1 MKNSVLYNILISMR
15 PRQWTKNV
23 LLFAALLFSKHV
35 FDPSYVMKTVL
46 AFVLWC
52 AVSGGIYIINDLIDR
67 KKDHLNPRT
76 KHRPIAGGALAPKT
90 ALTAGLLLVCGSL
103 AASLLFNLGFAAVM
117 AVYLIL
123 TLSYTFYLRN
133 VVILDILV
141 VAMGFVLR
149 AVAGGVA
156 IGVEVSTWLL
166 ICTLLLALFLV
177 ISKRRYELTRLGAD
191 GHEFRES
198 LKGYSLNFIDQM
210 VAIVTSTTLVAYAL
224 YTISDV
230 TVQKFHSDKLKYT
243 IPFVLYG
250 IFRYLY
256 IVYHQKLGESPEII
270 LIKDKPFL
278 VNILLWSIS
287 VVLILYF

>member
-1 MKNSVLYNILISMR
+1 MKNTTLYNILISMR

-23 LLFAALLFSKHV
+23 LLFAALLFSKHI
-35 FDPSYVMKTVL
+35 FDVSYVIKTVL
-46 AFVLWC
+46 AFVVWC
-52 AVSGGIYIINDLIDR
+52 AVSGGIYLINDLADR

-76 KHRPIAGGALAPKT
+76 KHRPIASGALPPRT
-90 ALTAGLLLVCGSL
+90 ALSAGLALIVGSV
-103 AASLLFNLGFAAVM
+103 AASFCFNLEFALVM
-117 AVYLIL
+117 AIYLVL

-149 AVAGGVA
+149 AIAGGVVINVA
-156 IGVEVSTWLL
+156 VSTWLL

-177 ISKRRYELTRLGAD
+177 ISKRRYELTRLGA
-191 GHEFRES
+191 GGEVFRES

-210 VAIVTSTTLVAYAL
+210 VAIVTSTTLVAYSL

-256 IVYHQKLGESPEII
+256 IVYHQKLGESPEVI
-270 LIKDKPFL
+270 LVKDKPFL
-278 VNILLWSIS
+278 INILLWSIA
-287 VVLILYF
+287 VVMILYF

>member
-1 MKNSVLYNILISMR
+1 MAAQTFQLIVVSMR
-15 PRQWTKNV
+15 PRQWAKNA
-23 LLFAALLFSKHV
+23 LLFAALIFSKHI
-35 FDPSYVMKTVL
+35 FDPRCVLLSVL

-67 KKDHLNPRT
+67 KKDRLNPRT
-76 KHRPIAGGALAPKT
+76 AKRPIARGALSSRT
-90 ALTAGLLLVCGSL
+90 ALMTGLALIFGSVAAGF
-103 AASLLFNLGFAAVM
+103 LFNLEFAGVM
-117 AVYLIL
+117 GVYLIL
-123 TLSYTFYLRN
+123 TLSYTFFLRN
-133 VVILDILV
+133 VVIVDILV

-177 ISKRRYELTRLGAD
+177 ISKRRYELTRLGAR
-191 GHEFRES
+191 GGEFRES
-198 LKGYSLNFIDQM
+198 LKEYSLNFIDQM
-210 VAIVTSTTLVAYAL
+210 VAIVTSTTLVAYSL

-270 LIKDKPFL
+270 LVKDKPFL
-278 VNILLWSIS
+278 INLLIWLIV